1 MSQLFEEGWPVEAI
15 FDKFDKENQLSGMEA
30 FAFLA
35 ASFSNATKN
44 NYDAESLFNRINKN
58 FDIVIKTKD
67 DKNNDDAY
75 YD

>member
-1 MSQLFEEGWPVEAI
+1 MSQLFEDGWPVEAI

-44 NYDAESLFNRINKN
+44 NYDAESLFNRISKN
-58 FDIVIKTKD
+58 YDIIIKTKETKD
-67 DKNNDDAY
+67 DDAY

>member
-1 MSQLFEEGWPVEAI
+1 MSPLFEEGWPVEAI
-15 FDKFDKENQLSGMEA
+15 FDKFDKENQLTGLEA

-44 NYDAESLFNRINKN
+44 NYDAESLFNRISKN
-58 FDIVIKTKD
+58 YDIIIKTKD
-67 DKNNDDAY
+67 DTNDDYAY

>member
-1 MSQLFEEGWPVEAI
+1 MEKLFEDGWPVEAI

-44 NYDAESLFNRINKN
+44 NYDAESLFNRISKN
-58 FDIVIKTKD
+58 YDIIIKTKETKD
-67 DKNNDDAY
+67 DDAY